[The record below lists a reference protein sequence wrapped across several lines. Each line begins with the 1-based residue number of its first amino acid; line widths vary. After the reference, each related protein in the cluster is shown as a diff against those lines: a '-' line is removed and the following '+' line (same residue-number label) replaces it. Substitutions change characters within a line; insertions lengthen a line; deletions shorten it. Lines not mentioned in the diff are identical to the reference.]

1 MSQRAGTRRNG
12 LRSHTPTHPHP
23 VTPRPHLTT
32 VPLVVRGYDVDF
44 GGIVSNIVTVRW
56 LEDVRTALLDRVTP
70 MRAMVEGGVA
80 PVVARLEVD
89 YRRPVRLFD
98 AVEGRV
104 WTGAVGRSSLELFTE
119 VVRPG
124 TEGAAGAAVGQDEGS
139 PDGGPLVYTAARQL
153 MVFVDLGTG
162 RPVPVPDAYRPA
174 DA

>member
-1 MSQRAGTRRNG
+1 MSA
-12 LRSHTPTHPHP
+12 
-23 VTPRPHLTT
+23 RPHLTT

-56 LEDVRTALLDRVTP
+56 LEDIRTAMLDRLGS
-70 MRAMVEGGVA
+70 MQALVEGGVA

-104 WTGAVGRSSLELFTE
+104 WAGEAGRSSLELFTE
-119 VVRPG
+119 IVP
-124 TEGAAGAAVGQDEGS
+124 AGGDADTDGSADGRADGGGPDAGS
-139 PDGGPLVYTAARQL
+139 PDAGSPDAGSPDAGRVVYTAARQL
-153 MVFVDLGTG
+153 MVFVDLKTG

-174 DA
+174 DG